1 MPLIITP
8 QWVGSPER
16 MGRRRGWGFAT
27 QLYSVRS
34 QQSWG
39 VGDLTDLE
47 DLAVWSAAEH
57 DADFVLVNPL
67 HAAEPVAPMEP
78 SPYLP
83 SSRRFAN
90 PLYLR
95 PERIPE
101 YAVADAEWREAI
113 EVIKAKL
120 GAASADQLGLIVI
133 ARGRPS
139 ATPLR
144 SSFRCRGLLA
154 GKPPSPRIGV
164 ARAAACRGS
173 QTGLRCG
180 GVWPELL
187 GLAGRTAGS
196 PSAAVAAFAVA
207 SPPRSTSTAGCSG

>member
-78 SPYLP
+78 RHTCPAVVALP
-83 SSRRFAN
+83 IPSTCDQNAFRR
-90 PLYLR
+90 
-95 PERIPE
+95 

-120 GAASADQLGLIVI
+120 APRPPTQLRLIVI
-133 ARGRPS
+133 VVAGQAR
-139 ATPLR
+139 
-144 SSFRCRGLLA
+144 
-154 GKPPSPRIGV
+154 
-164 ARAAACRGS
+164 
-173 QTGLRCG
+173 
-180 GVWPELL
+180 
-187 GLAGRTAGS
+187 RT
-196 PSAAVAAFAVA
+196 
-207 SPPRSTSTAGCSG
+207 